1 MFKLV
6 IIEISNPNEILFHTH
21 QMDRAGKKCSTKLQ
35 DQQRVERACSCD
47 PHSGDEHCTP
57 CVGVTPQLSKLKQN
71 AAKRDRNHVNEM
83 RKLREDV
90 LLFIEI

>member
-1 MFKLV
+1 MRYCFTL
-6 IIEISNPNEILFHTH
+6 I
-21 QMDRAGKKCSTKLQ
+21 RWAGQGNKCSTKPQ
-35 DQQRVERACSCD
+35 DQQRVERARSCD
-47 PHSGDEHCTP
+47 PHSGDEHCTL

-71 AAKRDRNHVNEM
+71 AAKRDRNHVNKM